1 MGKIKKNRC
10 QKPLSKTIVEASI
23 KNRCQERKSM
33 MTNKNRVVLFVKELE
48 NRVEQAVFFVEHPQC
63 GYMMI
68 VVLVKSF
75 FL

>member
-1 MGKIKKNRC
+1 
-10 QKPLSKTIVEASI
+10 
-23 KNRCQERKSM
+23 M

-75 FL
+75 FMNNLTPNI